1 MADKNELMQ
10 AATAFDTLCEM
21 LDQKGWNYKK
31 LEDEFAIECSAQGD
45 DLPMDIHFEVDAE
58 RKLYLL
64 ISKLP
69 FSVPEDKRVEASLA
83 ISAINYT
90 MVDGSFDYNFLNG
103 NVVFRLTT
111 SYRESMLSVSAL
123 NYMLMVSCNTIDEYN
138 DALLMLVK
146 GKMSLEDIF
155 KMANE

>member
-1 MADKNELMQ
+1 MADKKYLMQ
-10 AATAFDTLCEM
+10 AKEAFDTLCEM
-21 LDQKGWNYKK
+21 LDGRGWKYQKF
-31 LEDEFAIECSAQGD
+31 EDEYTIECSAQGD

-58 RKLYLL
+58 RKLFVL

-69 FSVPEDKRVEASLA
+69 FSVPEDKRVEMSLA
-83 ISAINYT
+83 VSAVNYT
-90 MVDGSFDYNFLNG
+90 MVDGSFDYNFMSG

-111 SYRESMLSVSAL
+111 SYRESMLSTTAL

-138 DALLMLVK
+138 DSLLMLIK